1 MIVQPVVEPMDRFAA
16 LLSNLH
22 PYALLLTCPDNRAFM
37 YCGGKQPARPKTPP
51 WKVAEKMLM
60 RTMMER
66 VAARNPSCQESVS
79 TFTRLRVRMKNTTTM
94 LREISNLD
102 INNVVGILIVKCL
115 YCSTS
120 DPF

>member
-1 MIVQPVVEPMDRFAA
+1 
-16 LLSNLH
+16 
-22 PYALLLTCPDNRAFM
+22 M

-94 LREISNLD
+94 VREISNLD
-102 INNVVGILIVKCL
+102 NNNVVEIISVKCF

>member
-1 MIVQPVVEPMDRFAA
+1 
-16 LLSNLH
+16 
-22 PYALLLTCPDNRAFM
+22 M

-94 LREISNLD
+94 LREISNLV
-102 INNVVGILIVKCL
+102 NNNNIVEEIISVKYY